1 MTDRHG
7 TKNVGTLHTAEIE
20 DSYDYIFS
28 GVGSS
33 KILVSS
39 QQVVEVHHLHK
50 FLHSTP
56 SIQSFYTG
64 LCFSLFDLGLVSTL
78 MLLFLI
84 LLSWAAQDFP
94 KGVNILINPSR
105 DNIKQGDMVTL
116 TCQYNS
122 TYPAVS
128 GYTWYKNNK
137 VFSTEPIVSFPSITR
152 HDFGDFQCEVQ
163 NPVGTGASEVTRLI
177 VFSASTLINPSSEVR
192 EGETV
197 TMTCDVP
204 GADPEQI
211 HYSWYKN
218 SIWIKDGASRSLI
231 FYEASASDARYYNCK
246 VQNDKGSD
254 SSPPVILNVLLARIL
269 VTPSTE
275 VLESEKVVLTCD
287 LTKTQLEGTVY
298 IWYKNS
304 KRLRE
309 SSEKTLVF
317 DEIKSNDSGYYHCKA
332 HSSQDSIISPSVS
345 LHVASSGILISPS
358 SLVQEGMTVNLTCL
372 VATNALG
379 EVKYNWFKNGK
390 EHPRG
395 STKTLLFGRVSGED
409 AGLYYCTVQSDK
421 ATKASP
427 AINLNVTYAPRNAYI
442 KSFVEIQNGKVAI
455 IQCGVDSNPPSQL
468 DLMKEH
474 QPVASSG
481 NSGLYL
487 QRYNPYFSPNT
498 LRLEIKDLMPSD
510 EGTYIFTAKN
520 VHGTTL
526 VSSHLTVEGARVLV
540 SPYPKLNEGQLA
552 TLTCNV
558 LNTPQPVTSY
568 TWYKNGRWFQE
579 GLPGSLVFEQLLSS
593 DAGSYAC
600 TGNTANGT
608 RPSSPVSL
616 YVQYPP
622 RNLSLSSFLE
632 TQGKRQGVITCS
644 VESQPPS
651 DLLLYKGDQITAS
664 SVPLN
669 ANKRVR
675 LSISHNAVRLE
686 MYEVALEDQGDYT
699 CRATN
704 SLGAS
709 QTSVHFSLQAKVV
722 VTPSAELWEG
732 GSATLTCQIASS
744 AAQNS
749 SFTWYKNNQWLKD
762 GAEASLVLMKVS
774 KADVG
779 LYHCLAKYGSQE
791 SISSPVAVTVLYA
804 PKNLQVTSFLEPQRK
819 DQGIILCKVYSV
831 LPSVITLHREG
842 TLLASTTPVQPD
854 QGHKFWSF
862 SSHNYLKL
870 EIRDVTSEDSGRY
883 VCTANNTIGS
893 ATTSVSFTTNDKEVL
908 VYKVTAGATLLCV
921 VILVATIIAMCR
933 RKKVWYTKQTD
944 KNCIEMDN
952 NGTTKVHCVFHH
964 LFTYLSVLLGLANS
978 KDVLLL
984 CYFLCKN
991 REWGTCW

>member
-1 MTDRHG
+1 
-7 TKNVGTLHTAEIE
+7 
-20 DSYDYIFS
+20 
-28 GVGSS
+28 
-33 KILVSS
+33 
-39 QQVVEVHHLHK
+39 
-50 FLHSTP
+50 
-56 SIQSFYTG
+56 
-64 LCFSLFDLGLVSTL
+64 

-345 LHVASSGILISPS
+345 LHVAFMYSMSQFVLLQFSLILPDAPRVPNMTSFWESHSGQVGIIECNVGSDPPSSLTLHRGQLLVGLTGSSQTLNQRMTVSSSQNSLKLVIRDVVFEDEGEYNCATSNSIGHSRSAMNFTAQTSGILISPS

-409 AGLYYCTVQSDK
+409 AGLYYCTVQ
-421 ATKASP
+421 
-427 AINLNVTYAPRNAYI
+427 NAPRNAYI

-952 NGTTKVHCVFHH
+952 NGTTKT
-964 LFTYLSVLLGLANS
+964 LLS
-978 KDVLLL
+978 
-984 CYFLCKN
+984 
-991 REWGTCW
+991 